1 MKYSPQ
7 VREAA
12 LRKLCAPH
20 GPSLNSVA
28 RELGIAPGTLRKWR
42 KFGHQ
47 KLEDRTVN
55 QVREQDW
62 SMEKR
67 FEVVIETSSM
77 SDEELGAYC
86 RRQGLHVNTVAL
98 WREKCLNTIRNK
110 DKTDREKATLKRELK
125 ETKKDLKRKEKALA
139 EASARL
145 ILQKK
150 AKELWGSL
158 EEEKADL

>member
-20 GPSLNSVA
+20 GPSVSSVA
-28 RELGIAPGTLRKWR
+28 RELGIAPETLRKWR

-47 KLEDRTVN
+47 KLEDRTMN

-67 FEVVIETSSM
+67 FEVVMETSSM

-86 RRQGLHVNTVAL
+86 RSRGLHVNTIAL

-110 DKTDREKATLKRELK
+110 DRNDSEKAILKRKLK

-150 AKELWGSL
+150 AKELWGSTA
-158 EEEKADL
+158 EEKGD